1 MENAQH
7 RVRHFVN
14 REEAVLLVGRRPT
27 RVMGRG
33 GHVPREA
40 IDRIL
45 EQPGCTGL
53 RFYYGTKPDGSM
65 TLVFVGIDERERDM
79 TDGPIVGDHYPC
91 PPFCDA
97 TSALIR

>member
-1 MENAQH
+1 MENAQA
-7 RVRHFVN
+7 RARHLIT
-14 REEAVLLVGRRPT
+14 REEAVLLVSRRPT

-33 GHVPREA
+33 GHVPREV
-40 IDRIL
+40 IDRIF

-53 RFYYGTKPDGSM
+53 RFYFGTKPDGSM
-65 TLVFVGIDERERDM
+65 TLVFVGVDERECDM

-97 TSALIR
+97 TSALVR